1 MEAKPS
7 TFMEM
12 QNNLMIIIITLILV
26 SLFTCGIFSRLFS
39 SSKPSTTTT
48 ITTKKLPPGPSGFH
62 LIANFIWHRKPFFEL
77 VYIISTLRHKYG
89 PIMTVN
95 IGSQR
100 TIYIADNTLAHQ
112 SLIQHGAIFADR
124 PENNFIKTILSKKPA
139 GISLAPYGS
148 AWRILRRNLSGTTG
162 VLHPSRLKSSY
173 SHIRKRVLDNLIG
186 KLKQES
192 EQGQGTVYVAE
203 HFKHTIFSL
212 MFLICFG
219 DNVDENLIRELEEAE
234 NRFFMFFPRLVM
246 LSVVRKLGRIMFRN
260 RWNELQDI
268 LKSIDD
274 IVLSLIRARK
284 KAKQENQGNNI
295 DSSSLAYIDTLFELQ
310 VPNGDL
316 EESDVLSLSNE
327 FVVAGT
333 YTTNTALQW
342 IMANMVKY
350 PKIQAKV
357 FAEMNQV
364 VNHEQEWIKEDD
376 LQKMPYLQAV
386 ILEGLRRHP
395 PVSLTSSSHLVTED
409 VELGGYLIPKGISVN
424 YLIPDLGRNPNLWED
439 PMEFKPERFLFHG
452 ENGNERKLSFDI
464 TGSKEI
470 KMLPFGA
477 GRRMCPGIGL
487 AILNLEYFVA
497 NLIWYFEWSSVDEK
511 NVIDLSEQ
519 TRLTTEMKTPLYA
532 RISPRINK

>member
-1 MEAKPS
+1 MEAKPL

-12 QNNLMIIIITLILV
+12 QTNLMMMIITLILV

-62 LIANFIWHRKPFFEL
+62 LIANFIWHRFEL

-95 IGSQR
+95 IGTKR

-124 PENNFIKTILSKKPA
+124 PENNFLKTILSNKPT
-139 GISLAPYGS
+139 GIILAPYGS
-148 AWRILRRNLSGTTG
+148 AWRMLRRNLSGTTG

-192 EQGQGTVYVAE
+192 EQGQGNVYVAE

-212 MFLICFG
+212 IFLVCFG

-234 NRFFMFFPRLVM
+234 DRFFMLFPRLVV
-246 LSVVRKLGRIMFRN
+246 LSVMRKLGRIVFRN

-268 LKSIDD
+268 LKSKED

-284 KAKQENQGNNI
+284 KAKQENRGNNI
-295 DSSSLAYIDTLFELQ
+295 DSSFLAYIDTLFELQ

-316 EESDVLSLSNE
+316 EESDVVGLSEE
-327 FVVAGT
+327 FVVTGT

-395 PVSLTSSSHLVTED
+395 PVSLTFSSHLVTED
-409 VELGGYLIPKGISVN
+409 AELGGYLIPKGISVN

-439 PMEFKPERFLFHG
+439 PMEFKPERFLFYS
-452 ENGNERKLSFDI
+452 ENGNGRKLSFDI

-487 AILNLEYFVA
+487 ATLNLEYFVA

-511 NVIDLSEQ
+511 KVIDLSEQ
-519 TRLTTEMKTPLYA
+519 TRLTTEMKNPLYA

>member
-12 QNNLMIIIITLILV
+12 QNNLMIITILV
-26 SLFTCGIFSRLFS
+26 SLFTFVIFSRLFS

-95 IGSQR
+95 VGSKR

-124 PENNFIKTILSKKPA
+124 PKNNFIKTIFSKEPA

-148 AWRILRRNLSGTTG
+148 TWRMLRRNLSGTTG

-173 SHIRKRVLDNLIG
+173 SHIRKRVLDNLIV

-203 HFKHTIFSL
+203 HLKHMIFSV
-212 MFLICFG
+212 MFLVCFG
-219 DNVDENLIRELEEAE
+219 DNLDENLIRELEDAE
-234 NRFFMFFPRLVM
+234 DRFFMFFPRIVV
-246 LSVVRKLGRIMFRN
+246 LSIMGKLGRIVFKN

-268 LKSIDD
+268 LKSKDD

-295 DSSSLAYIDTLFELQ
+295 DSSFLAYIDTLFELQ

-316 EESDVLSLSNE
+316 EESDVLSLSDE

-333 YTTNTALQW
+333 YTTKTALQW

-357 FAEMNQV
+357 
-364 VNHEQEWIKEDD
+364 
-376 LQKMPYLQAV
+376 
-386 ILEGLRRHP
+386 
-395 PVSLTSSSHLVTED
+395 
-409 VELGGYLIPKGISVN
+409 
-424 YLIPDLGRNPNLWED
+424 
-439 PMEFKPERFLFHG
+439 
-452 ENGNERKLSFDI
+452 
-464 TGSKEI
+464 
-470 KMLPFGA
+470 
-477 GRRMCPGIGL
+477 C
-487 AILNLEYFVA
+487 
-497 NLIWYFEWSSVDEK
+497 
-511 NVIDLSEQ
+511 
-519 TRLTTEMKTPLYA
+519 
-532 RISPRINK
+532 